1 MLAGGLD
8 AAYRSIL
15 AGPHKQVC
23 RVEVWAGGERI
34 DTYGNAGVPYNQGSV
49 SATLTSRVARVLSLT
64 LDRSLFPSSPTDLL
78 APFGNYLKVFSGVDN
93 GSGVPYIWQVFYG
106 RINDCTLQNGGGGM
120 SLTAVDLAADVQD
133 CYFGKP
139 TQSSTTQTLGQSYK
153 TLIRGA
159 LPNAEFGSFD
169 ANAVYPTPALNWEND
184 RASACDSLAQQGN
197 MFWYPLADGEFVL
210 RQVAWTDNNL
220 PIITYRDGN
229 GGSLLA
235 WSINYSRTNV
245 FNSIIVSGE
254 LADGSTPVY
263 GTAQDNDPASVTYIN
278 GNYGVKTQ
286 FVSIQGTVSPGSA
299 ATLANAYLAQAKAIT
314 ETWGAQMVSDAA
326 LELGDPIQLLVYTGT
341 TNQRTSS
348 IQVVSAFTLSLD
360 SRDTMNVSLRAQV
373 PSSVTPIS

>member
-8 AAYRSIL
+8 PAYRAIL

-23 RVEVWAGGERI
+23 RVEVWANGVRI
-34 DTYGNAGVPYNQGSV
+34 DSYGDDGVPYNQGSV

-64 LDRSLFPSSPTDLL
+64 LDRSLFPSSPRDLL
-78 APFGNYLKVFSGVDN
+78 APFGNYLKVYSGVDN
-93 GSGVPYIWQVFYG
+93 GAGVPYVWPVFYG
-106 RINDCTLQNGGGGM
+106 RINDCTLQNGGGM

-139 TQSSTTQTLGQSYK
+139 VQSSTALTLGQSYK

-159 LPNAEFGSFD
+159 LPAAVFGAFDVNA
-169 ANAVYPTPALNWEND
+169 NYTTPALNWEND

-210 RQVAWTDNNL
+210 RQIAWTDNNTSVL
-220 PIITYRDGN
+220 TYTDGN

-245 FNSIIVSGE
+245 FNSVIVSGE

-286 FVSIQGTVSPGSA
+286 FISIQGTQSQGTA
-299 ATLANAYLAQAKAIT
+299 TTLAGAYLAQSKAIT
-314 ETWGAQMVSDAA
+314 ETWGAQMVADAS
-326 LELGDPIQLLVYTGT
+326 LELGDPITLRVYTDT
-341 TNQRTSS
+341 IHQRTSP

-360 SRDTMNVSLRAQV
+360 SKDTMNVSLRAQV